1 MPLRHPPAA
10 GRRPA
15 VDHRRG
21 DPVFRLKTP
30 WSDGT
35 THLVPPPRLNLVR
48 YHGVLAPSAADRA
61 QIVPGVPADEAETG
75 GNGEPTPAGR
85 GHRLA
90 WAVLLARVFRID
102 VTRFPGRQRSPA
114 PFLSPHDPTSNAAPP
129 HLKCR

>member
-1 MPLRHPPAA
+1 MPAA
-10 GRRPA
+10 
-15 VDHRRG
+15 
-21 DPVFRLKTP
+21 
-30 WSDGT
+30 
-35 THLVPPPRLNLVR
+35 R

-102 VTRFPGRQRSPA
+102 VTLCPECGGRMKIIACLTNPDSIRTCLAGMGLPSR
-114 PFLSPHDPTSNAAPP
+114 APP
-129 HLKCR
+129 LVPARPSPQPELQYA